1 MYLQQQQ
8 QLQQQQLQAMS
19 SEAQLP
25 SVRITVTSFNETA
38 STNFQLLSDWWLG
51 TQPLVCTADKV
62 TLRKKKRHLFTSI
75 CTISIPVSILIINL
89 TRLNSI
95 NQKEM

>member
-25 SVRITVTSFNETA
+25 SVRITVISFNETA

-62 TLRKKKRHLFTSI
+62 TLRKKND
-75 CTISIPVSILIINL
+75 ISLPPSLQLVSRSLY
-89 TRLNSI
+89 
-95 NQKEM
+95 